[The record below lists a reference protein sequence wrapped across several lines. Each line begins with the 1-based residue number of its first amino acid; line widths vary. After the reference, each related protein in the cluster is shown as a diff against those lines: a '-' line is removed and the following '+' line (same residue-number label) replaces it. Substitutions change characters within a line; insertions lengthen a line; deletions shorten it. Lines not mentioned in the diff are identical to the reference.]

1 MKTLLKVIAGVFAA
15 VFILVAALFAWVAF
29 VFDPNDHKDRIAS
42 AVYDAT
48 GRKLSIEGDLSLS
61 LFPWLGVELPTLALE
76 NAPGFD
82 KAPMLAIE
90 SASAGIELLPL
101 LKKQVR
107 VGKVRLNGLAV
118 NLAVNQQGQNN
129 WQDIADRLASEQ
141 KPASQADP
149 SPQGGG
155 FEVQDF
161 SLAGIE
167 VTGGRLF
174 YNDMQACAKYEVRG
188 LTFSTGAIEQ
198 NRDISFAASLI
209 LAASQPEINLGL
221 DVKGSLLADATAQ
234 TLALKPLEAG
244 FDASGSAVP
253 GQRQEG
259 QLLVRAVL
267 DNKAGTLNISELLL
281 NAAGAKLMAT
291 ASVKGLDSD
300 LTYTGNLALEKTN
313 LKNLL
318 AKLGTT
324 IETQDLQALS
334 SLEAKAAFSGGR
346 NNISLDNIN
355 AKLDDT
361 TLLGRASIT
370 NFSSPAISFDIEA
383 DSLNADRYL
392 PPSTDSQKQKDAGKK
407 EPSKEEEI
415 PVEVL
420 KKLNLAGS
428 ARLGELTVKKIATR
442 NASIRITAKNGLIR
456 LENLDADFYQGK
468 IAATA
473 TVDARQTP
481 LKINFAP
488 KADAISFGPL
498 LADFL
503 GRETLTGLG
512 RFSADISA
520 TGATVSQLLKS
531 LGGNAAFL
539 VENGSVK
546 GINVAELVRGAW
558 AMVKGE
564 QQSVEGSQGQTDFV
578 SLAANIGLDRGI
590 AKNSNL
596 SLASPLF
603 NISGKGQADLANK
616 TVDYLI
622 QANATQAL
630 QGLGSIGGIN
640 LSTVPVPIAIVGS
653 FEKLSYR
660 PDVKALAQTL
670 VQSRTG
676 EVQQRITDALPQE
689 IRGLLPGFG
698 QKQTQPPQ
706 EGADAKDKEQ
716 TSPQAPT
723 PVDALR
729 RLLR

>member
-29 VFDPNDHKDRIAS
+29 VFDPNDHKDRIYA
-42 AVYDAT
+42 AVHDAT
-48 GRKLSIEGDLSLS
+48 GRRLSIDGDLSLS
-61 LFPWLGVELPTLALE
+61 FFPRLGVDLPALALE

-101 LKKQVR
+101 FKKQVR
-107 VGKVRLNGLAV
+107 VGKVRVNGLAV
-118 NLAVNQQGQNN
+118 NLAVNKQGQNN
-129 WQDIADRLASEQ
+129 WQDIADRLASDKE
-141 KPASQADP
+141 PASKTEPAEKGD
-149 SPQGGG
+149 G

-174 YNDMQACAKYEVRG
+174 YDDAKEGVKYLVQD
-188 LTFSTGAIEQ
+188 LTLSTGAIEQ
-198 NRDISFAASLI
+198 NKDTSFTAGLTLVASEPEVTLAISAKGV
-209 LAASQPEINLGL
+209 LAFDP
-221 DVKGSLLADATAQ
+221 KAQ
-234 TLALKPLEAG
+234 TLALKPLEAD
-244 FDASGSAVP
+244 FDAAGSVVP
-253 GQRQEG
+253 GQRQQG
-259 QLLVRAVL
+259 QLLVRAIL
-267 DNKAGTLNISELLL
+267 DNKANTLNISELLA
-281 NAAGAKLMAT
+281 NAAGAKILAN
-291 ASVKGLDSD
+291 ASVRGLDEQIA
-300 LTYTGNLALEKTN
+300 YTGNLTLEKTN

-318 AKLGTT
+318 AKLGTS
-324 IETQDLQALS
+324 IETEDPKVLS
-334 SLEAKAAFSGGR
+334 SLEAKAAFSGGKD
-346 NNISLDNIN
+346 NISLTGIN

-370 NFSSPAISFDIEA
+370 DFSNPAISFDIEA

-407 EPSKEEEI
+407 EPSTEQEI
-415 PVEVL
+415 PIEAL

-428 ARLGELTVKKIATR
+428 ARLGELTVKKITTR
-442 NASIRITAKNGLIR
+442 DASVKITAKNGLIR
-456 LENLDADFYQGK
+456 LENLNADFYQGK

-481 LKINFAP
+481 IKISFAP

-503 GRETLTGLG
+503 GKETLTGLG

-520 TGATVSQLLKS
+520 TGATVSQLIKS

-564 QQSVEGSQGQTDFV
+564 QQQVEGSQGQTDFV
-578 SLAANIGLDRGI
+578 SLAASIGFDRGI

-596 SLASPLF
+596 ALASPLF

-660 PDVKALAQTL
+660 PDVKALAQSL
-670 VQSRTG
+670 VQSRAG
-676 EVQQRITDALPQE
+676 EAQQRITEALPQE

-706 EGADAKDKEQ
+706 DGADAKAGEQ
-716 TSPQAPT
+716 TRPQD
-723 PVDALR
+723 PVDAIKGLFR
-729 RLLR
+729 

>member
-15 VFILVAALFAWVAF
+15 VFIIVAAMFAWVAF
-29 VFDPNDHKDRIAS
+29 VFDPNDHKDRIS
-42 AVYDAT
+42 AAVLDAT
-48 GRKLSIEGDLSLS
+48 GRKLSIDGDLSLS
-61 LFPWLGVELPTLALE
+61 LFPRLGVELPALALE
-76 NAPGFD
+76 NAPGFN
-82 KAPMLAIE
+82 KAPMFAIE
-90 SASAGIELLPL
+90 SASAKIELLPL
-101 LKKQVR
+101 LKKQIR
-107 VGKVRLNGLAV
+107 VGKVSLNGLEA
-118 NLAVNQQGQNN
+118 NLAVNEQGQNN

-141 KPASQADP
+141 KPSARPEPAEEGD
-149 SPQGGG
+149 G
-155 FEVQDF
+155 FEMQDF
-161 SLAGIE
+161 SLEGIE
-167 VTGGRLF
+167 VTEGRLF
-174 YNDMQACAKYEVRG
+174 YNDAKAGAEYEVRG
-188 LTFSTGAIEQ
+188 LSLSTGAIEQ
-198 NRDISFAASLI
+198 NKDVSFSAGLTLVASEPEVTLAISA
-209 LAASQPEINLGL
+209 
-221 DVKGSLLADATAQ
+221 KGLLAFDSKAQ
-234 TLALKPLEAG
+234 TLALKPLEAS

-267 DNKAGTLNISELLL
+267 DNKAGTLNISELLA
-281 NAAGAKLMAT
+281 NAAGAKIK
-291 ASVKGLDSD
+291 ASAVVKGLDSD
-300 LTYTGNLALEKTN
+300 IAYTGNLSLEKTN

-318 AKLGTT
+318 AKLGITL
-324 IETQDLQALS
+324 ETSDSKALS

-346 NNISLDNIN
+346 DSISLADIN
-355 AKLDDT
+355 TKLDDT

-370 NFSSPAISFDIEA
+370 NFSNPAISFDVEA

-407 EPSKEEEI
+407 EPSTEQEI
-415 PVEVL
+415 PIEAL
-420 KKLNLAGS
+420 KKLNLVGS
-428 ARLGELTVKKIATR
+428 ARLGELVVKKITTK
-442 NASIRITAKNGLIR
+442 NASVRITAKNGLIR
-456 LENLDADFYQGK
+456 LENLNADFYQGK

-473 TVDARQTP
+473 TVDARQSP

-503 GRETLTGLG
+503 GKETLTGLG

-520 TGATVSQLLKS
+520 SGATTTQLLKS

-539 VENGSVK
+539 VENGTVK

-564 QQSVEGSQGQTDFV
+564 SQATDGSRGQTDFV
-578 SLAANIGLDRGI
+578 SLSANIGIEQGI

-596 SLASPLF
+596 ALASPLF
-603 NISGKGQADLANK
+603 NISGQGQADLASK

-640 LSTVPVPIAIVGS
+640 LSTLPVPIAIVGS

-660 PDVKALAQTL
+660 PDVKALAQSL

-676 EVQQRITDALPQE
+676 EAQQRITEALPQE
-689 IRGLLPGFG
+689 VRGLLPGIMP
-698 QKQTQPPQ
+698 QQTRPPQ
-706 EGADAKDKEQ
+706 EGGDAKAGEQ
-716 TSPQAPT
+716 ASPQD
-723 PVDALR
+723 PVDAIK
-729 RLLR
+729 RLFR